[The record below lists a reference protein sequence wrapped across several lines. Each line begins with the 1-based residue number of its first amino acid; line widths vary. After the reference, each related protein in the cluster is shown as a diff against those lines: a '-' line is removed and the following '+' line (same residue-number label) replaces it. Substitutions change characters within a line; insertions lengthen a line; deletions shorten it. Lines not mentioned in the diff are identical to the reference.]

1 MLIKWTS
8 IPGYK
13 NEIWFTTLKTLFSI
27 KKKFYVGTDKSKSK
41 SVDKIIFN
49 KISDY
54 LQLMSKYCEFEQV
67 IKILLESDNSATF
80 RYSKDWF
87 KNLFISKSDQE
98 FLYRSA
104 KVLLRNENSTMIDVI
119 IENFQT
125 GFKGNSYQT

>member
-13 NEIWFTTLKTLFSI
+13 NEIWFTTLKVLFNI
-27 KKKFYVGTDKSKSK
+27 KNKFNVGTDKSKSK
-41 SVDKIIFN
+41 SVDKIIFA
-49 KISDY
+49 KISEY

-67 IKILLESDNSATF
+67 VKILLESDKSATF

-119 IENFQT
+119 VENFQT